1 MQEGE
6 FFAIVTGSY
15 AANICNVLFLFT
27 SSMVDYIPTNTPD
40 VPPSAHAPVVQ
51 WRIEGAQNVDPV
63 ELKPY
68 LTDDPH
74 QAGNNVVRVYKEH
87 GILAIKVRIEG
98 TETERVL
105 LITEGRLQARGKYAG
120 SSLSTNKKNALA

>member
-6 FFAIVTGSY
+6 IFAIVTRQH
-15 AANICNVLFLFT
+15 AANIRNVLFLFT
-27 SSMVDYIPTNTPD
+27 FSMADYIPTNTPD

-51 WRIEGAQNVDPV
+51 WRIEGAQNVDP
-63 ELKPY
+63 
-68 LTDDPH
+68 D
-74 QAGNNVVRVYKEH
+74 KEH

-105 LITEGRLQARGKYAG
+105 LITEGRLQARGKYA
-120 SSLSTNKKNALA
+120 AWHYW